1 MNELLEGVHCSMFS
15 SEILCHYCVHDE
27 AIYWQALVCFSLFLR
42 PLPGIL
48 HMRGSH
54 FELRPLFLRIDNW
67 LERIQRQTFLYAPL
81 CIWNCSKLS
90 WRGERVDRNLK
101 PKPSTSHMRTPAGSF
116 ARTRR
121 VSFEVWRKRFRTATV
136 ANTNIRS

>member
-1 MNELLEGVHCSMFS
+1 MNELLEGVHCSMCS

-27 AIYWQALVCFSLFLR
+27 AIYWQALVCFSLFCDPSQR
-42 PLPGIL
+42 FCTCSVHI
-48 HMRGSH
+48 SNW
-54 FELRPLFLRIDNW
+54 PLFLRIDNW

-101 PKPSTSHMRTPAGSF
+101 PKPSTSHMRTAAGSF

-121 VSFEVWRKRFRTATV
+121 ISFEVWPKRFRTATV
-136 ANTNIRS
+136 ANTNIPS